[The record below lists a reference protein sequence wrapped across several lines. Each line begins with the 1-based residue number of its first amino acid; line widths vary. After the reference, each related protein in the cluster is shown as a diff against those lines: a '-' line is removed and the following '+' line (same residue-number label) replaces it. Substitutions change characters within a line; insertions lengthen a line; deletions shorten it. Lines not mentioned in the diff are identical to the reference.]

1 MDEKVASPVTSSHGS
16 SLDDP
21 AAKTAELKRIYRKID
36 MRLVPLMFFCYFL
49 QFLDKV
55 IVNYANI
62 MGIAKNLHF
71 VGNDFS
77 WMATAFFIGY
87 AVAEF
92 PQGYLIQKF
101 PVSKVLGFNVL
112 LWGIV
117 VCCTAATQNFA
128 GAAAVRTLLGMF
140 EAVITP
146 ALIMITSQW
155 YNKKQA
161 TLRTGIWYCGL
172 GGGQVMGGLIS
183 WAAQHG
189 STTSFQSWRIMFVAV
204 GVFNLFVALAVII
217 VMPSGVR
224 EAAFLTEDEKALIE
238 EVLAR
243 DQAGAGKKVFRA
255 SGILDALKDLQVW
268 LLFLNTILIVIP
280 SGIITTF
287 SATIINSIF
296 LTPKKSALLNMPAGA
311 ISIFATFAGTYVIY
325 YNLPRWLSIIGLLI
339 PTIIGAGLMSFAK
352 SNAGALAGVYLI
364 NFDVA
369 PLALIYA
376 LVGANTQGY
385 TKKVTVNV
393 IIAIA
398 FSIANIIGPQTF
410 QDKDKPKYLPA
421 KITVLGVAGAS
432 IVVTILLRILYGM
445 RNAKT
450 AAARQAELEA
460 IRRGEID
467 AKAPPA
473 LVVVTGANGFIAQHC
488 VAALLREGY
497 RVVGTVRNQDKV
509 AAVKKA
515 HKEHP
520 GLEVVVIEDIT
531 NAQNYLDI
539 IGPLSPAAVLHLAA
553 PFHYKATDFEREMM
567 IPAVQGSTAILEAA
581 AQIKSIRR
589 VVQTNSFA
597 SIYDASAGLSPEK
610 TYSDKDWSPLTY
622 EDGVKADNAPLA
634 YRASKAAAEKAAW
647 KFMESQVLGFDLVS
661 LCPGMVF
668 GPFLPEAKPTT
679 IAGVNTSNQ
688 LVWAAVSAGRDAP
701 VPPTRGPVWVDV
713 RDVAD
718 AHVKALQVVEAG
730 GSRFLLASG
739 VYCNQE
745 LCDVSRRAL
754 PKYADRIPIGE
765 PGKRDSHTHFG
776 VSSAEAERVL
786 GVQWRSLEESLKD
799 VVPQLFEVERGEA

>member
-1 MDEKVASPVTSSHGS
+1 MIDSSRMDEKVASPVTSSHGS

-21 AAKTAELKRIYRKID
+21 AAKKEELRRIYRKID

-112 LWGIV
+112 LWGII

-172 GGGQVMGGLIS
+172 GAGQVLGGLIS

-189 STTSFQSWRIMFVAV
+189 STTSSFQSWRIMFVSV
-204 GVFNLFVALAVII
+204 GVFNLFVAVAVII

-311 ISIFATFAGTYVIY
+311 ISIFATLAGTYVIY

-339 PTIIGAGLMSFAK
+339 PTIIGAALMSFAK

-393 IIAIA
+393 MIAIA

-432 IVVTILLRILYGM
+432 IIVTILLRVLYGM

-467 AKAPPA
+467 AKAVDDSQTD
-473 LVVVTGANGFIAQHC
+473 L
-488 VAALLREGY
+488 
-497 RVVGTVRNQDKV
+497 
-509 AAVKKA
+509 
-515 HKEHP
+515 
-520 GLEVVVIEDIT
+520 T
-531 NAQNYLDI
+531 N
-539 IGPLSPAAVLHLAA
+539 
-553 PFHYKATDFEREMM
+553 
-567 IPAVQGSTAILEAA
+567 
-581 AQIKSIRR
+581 
-589 VVQTNSFA
+589 
-597 SIYDASAGLSPEK
+597 
-610 TYSDKDWSPLTY
+610 
-622 EDGVKADNAPLA
+622 
-634 YRASKAAAEKAAW
+634 
-647 KFMESQVLGFDLVS
+647 
-661 LCPGMVF
+661 
-668 GPFLPEAKPTT
+668 PTF
-679 IAGVNTSNQ
+679 Q
-688 LVWAAVSAGRDAP
+688 Y
-701 VPPTRGPVWVDV
+701 
-713 RDVAD
+713 
-718 AHVKALQVVEAG
+718 
-730 GSRFLLASG
+730 
-739 VYCNQE
+739 VY
-745 LCDVSRRAL
+745 
-754 PKYADRIPIGE
+754 
-765 PGKRDSHTHFG
+765 
-776 VSSAEAERVL
+776 
-786 GVQWRSLEESLKD
+786 
-799 VVPQLFEVERGEA
+799 